1 MIVFKGA
8 RSAVCLAAI
17 LAGSTAFAEVT
28 AQQVWDNWKDQLD
41 LYGEGGVTIG
51 SETMSGSTLTVSDL
65 SIQMSD
71 PEANI
76 TATLDEIQLSEMGDG
91 TVSITMS
98 DTYPMTVTFTPTSG
112 DPTTL
117 NIVARNEG
125 MSVIVSGTPDV
136 MEYALNAPSY
146 VIALEGI
153 AGDGADE
160 IDINAA
166 AVTMT
171 NLSGTYVTRS
181 DNLQR
186 VDYALAVE
194 SVDIAAD
201 VSEPGGDG
209 MFVMNG
215 TFADVTAQAKIAL
228 PIDMDMDAP
237 ETAFIDG
244 LSIAGGYSFGAT
256 SYDFAIDA
264 DGEQADGAASIEG
277 GSLTVAMDIDGLL
290 YQGETRGL
298 NVLLNIPGE
307 LPFPVEAQLGAYGF
321 AMEVPL
327 SSADEP
333 RDFALSLNIADL
345 AVSNGIWNMVDP
357 GEILPRDPA
366 TASFAL
372 SGTATP
378 FFDLLDP
385 EQAQAAAMSDIPGEL
400 NSLSLDSLKLAIAG
414 ALITGDGSFTFDND
428 DLATFDGF
436 PRPEGALELS
446 INGVNGLI
454 DKLIQMG
461 LLPEEQAMG
470 GRMMLGMFA
479 TPVGDD
485 MLTSTIEVNSEGH
498 VLANG
503 QRLR

>member
-17 LAGSTAFAEVT
+17 VAGSTAFAEVT

-160 IDINAA
+160 IDI
-166 AVTMT
+166 
-171 NLSGTYVTRS
+171 
-181 DNLQR
+181 
-186 VDYALAVE
+186 
-194 SVDIAAD
+194 
-201 VSEPGGDG
+201 
-209 MFVMNG
+209 NG

>member
-1 MIVFKGA
+1 MIIFKGA
-8 RSAVCLAAI
+8 RSAVCVAAI
-17 LAGSTAFAEVT
+17 FAGSTAFADVT
-28 AQQVWDNWKDQLD
+28 AQQVWDNWKDQMD

-51 SETMSGSTLTVSDL
+51 SEAMSGSTLTVTDL
-65 SIQMSD
+65 VIQMSD
-71 PEANI
+71 PEASI
-76 TATLDEIQLSEMGDG
+76 TATLDEIQLTEMGDG

-98 DTYPMTVTFTPTSG
+98 ETYPMAVTLTPTYG
-112 DPTTL
+112 DATTL
-117 NIVARNEG
+117 NIVARNQG
-125 MSVIVSGTPDV
+125 MSLIVSGTPDV
-136 MEYALNAPSY
+136 MDYALSVQSY
-146 VIALEGI
+146 EIALDGI
-153 AGDGADE
+153 EGDGADE
-160 IDINAA
+160 VDINAA
-166 AVTMT
+166 AITMT
-171 NLSGTYVTRS
+171 NLAGNYVTRT
-181 DNLQR
+181 DTLQR
-186 VDYALAVE
+186 VDYALTVNSIAV
-194 SVDIAAD
+194 AAD
-201 VSEPGGDG
+201 VREPGGEG

-215 TFADVTAQAKIAL
+215 ALADVTAQAKIAL

-237 ETAFIDG
+237 ESAFVDG
-244 LSIAGGYSFGAT
+244 LSIEGGYSFGAT
-256 SYDFAIDA
+256 NYDFDFNA
-264 DGEQADGAASIEG
+264 DGEQADGTASIDG
-277 GSLTVAMDIDGLL
+277 GSLTLAMDMDGLL
-290 YQGETRGL
+290 YEGETRGV
-298 NVLLNIPGE
+298 NVLFNVPSE

-321 AMEVPL
+321 AMDVPL

-333 RDFALSLNIADL
+333 RDFALSLTIADL
-345 AVSNGIWNMVDP
+345 TVSNGIWNMIDP
-357 GEILPRDPA
+357 GEILPRDAA

-372 SGTATP
+372 SGSATP

-385 EQAQAAAMSDIPGEL
+385 EQAEAAAMSDVPGEL

-436 PRPEGALELS
+436 PRPEGALSLN

-461 LLPEEQAMG
+461 ILPEEDAMG